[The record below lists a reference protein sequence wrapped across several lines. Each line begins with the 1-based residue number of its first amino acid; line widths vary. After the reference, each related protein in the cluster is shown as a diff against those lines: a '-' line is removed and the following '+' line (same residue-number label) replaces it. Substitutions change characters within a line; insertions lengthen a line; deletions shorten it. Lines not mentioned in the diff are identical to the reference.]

1 MVFQILGLPA
11 ATSIFLAGFTGS
23 AFVVLLAQSSM
34 DEGNDIKLKDGLTL
48 SGIVAAGSLLYIDYL
63 NYIGDI
69 PVDISSNLVGWI
81 NSGII
86 EVAGLTKFFAFLVL
100 AWKFID
106 YDFPGKMEFFN
117 KVTG

>member
-1 MVFQILGLPA
+1 MG
-11 ATSIFLAGFTGS
+11 
-23 AFVVLLAQSSM
+23 
-34 DEGNDIKLKDGLTL
+34 EGDDYKLKDGLTL
-48 SGIVAAGSLLYIDYL
+48 SGVVAAGSLLYIDYL

-69 PVDISSNLVGWI
+69 PVDISSNIVGWI

-106 YDFPGKMEFFN
+106 YDFPGKMEFFR